1 MKKICSA
8 ILLMAMTMTVSAQ
21 SGTNSPY
28 SQYGLGIQ
36 SDQTS
41 GFNRGMGGLGLGFRD
56 GGQVNFI
63 NPASYSG
70 VDSLAFIFD
79 VGMSGQITNFK
90 ENGVKKNAKNADFE
104 YAVAAFRLLKHVG
117 MSFGIVPLTNVGYKY
132 VTAEELNDSRT
143 TFYQNFYTGSG
154 GLHQVY
160 LGAGWEPFKGLSLGA
175 NVGYVWGDITRSIQN
190 AYYTLQNGSL
200 ELDGTIN
207 TLTKV
212 NTASASAI
220 RLNFGAQYELPLG
233 KKDAITVGAT
243 FSPSHSLGAEPTC
256 VVTSQ
261 NSSSGVINPTSYTVD
276 EGLKMPMMIG
286 AGVMVNH
293 HGQLRL
299 GADYSF
305 QQWSGV
311 SFPEYHV
318 VNDVPS
324 YVLNSD
330 YFMDRHKL
338 TVGGEF
344 CKGVTDRKFINR
356 IRYRAGVSYSTPY
369 YKING
374 ADGPKEISV
383 SAGFGIPII
392 NGWNNRSGLANISLL
407 NISGQWSH
415 QSAGKGLL
423 SENTFRIN
431 IGITFNERWFAKW
444 KVQ

>member
-154 GLHQVY
+154 GLNQVY
-160 LGAGWEPFKGLSLGA
+160 VGAGWEPF
-175 NVGYVWGDITRSIQN
+175 
-190 AYYTLQNGSL
+190 
-200 ELDGTIN
+200 
-207 TLTKV
+207 
-212 NTASASAI
+212 
-220 RLNFGAQYELPLG
+220 
-233 KKDAITVGAT
+233 
-243 FSPSHSLGAEPTC
+243 
-256 VVTSQ
+256 
-261 NSSSGVINPTSYTVD
+261 
-276 EGLKMPMMIG
+276 
-286 AGVMVNH
+286 
-293 HGQLRL
+293 
-299 GADYSF
+299 
-305 QQWSGV
+305 
-311 SFPEYHV
+311 
-318 VNDVPS
+318 
-324 YVLNSD
+324 
-330 YFMDRHKL
+330 
-338 TVGGEF
+338 
-344 CKGVTDRKFINR
+344 
-356 IRYRAGVSYSTPY
+356 
-369 YKING
+369 
-374 ADGPKEISV
+374 
-383 SAGFGIPII
+383 
-392 NGWNNRSGLANISLL
+392 
-407 NISGQWSH
+407 
-415 QSAGKGLL
+415 
-423 SENTFRIN
+423 
-431 IGITFNERWFAKW
+431 
-444 KVQ
+444 